1 MSEGM
6 QLATVC
12 HTKMDG
18 EHAALRVWVSFA
30 VKSVLGRSLRDIF
43 RVEVMGEL
51 AAKFQKMEDRCSWLQ
66 WPITRVC
73 DLLLGPPPDR
83 ARLVDHL
90 DEAVKQ
96 LRVELAAWQEA
107 DAELEALR
115 TSAE

>member
-18 EHAALRVWVSFA
+18 EHAALRVAVSFA

-51 AAKFQKMEDRCSWLQ
+51 AAKFQKMEDRRSWLQ

-96 LRVELAAWQEA
+96 LRVELAAWREA